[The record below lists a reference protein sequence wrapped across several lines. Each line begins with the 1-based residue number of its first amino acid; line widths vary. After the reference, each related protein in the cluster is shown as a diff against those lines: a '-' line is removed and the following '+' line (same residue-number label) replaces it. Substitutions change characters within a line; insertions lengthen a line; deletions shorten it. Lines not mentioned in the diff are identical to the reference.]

1 MSNGYISS
9 GITSI
14 FLHGINLNL
23 ESMEEEQHYV
33 LKMLE
38 YFEDKTDLSAYLKGD
53 RVIEIENKDMQLAME
68 LRVSESTLYL
78 IPYMEDVLEI
88 FTEVLKFISSRHL
101 EIVSEFRGFEETKIE
116 APNEVNRIKNENTKE
131 EEIEEESSSDDDYE
145 WI

>member
-9 GITSI
+9 GITNI

-88 FTEVLKFISSRHL
+88 FTEVLKFISNRHL
-101 EIVSEFRGFEETKIE
+101 EIVSDFRGFEETKIE
-116 APNEVNRIKNENTKE
+116 APDEVNRIKNENTKE
-131 EEIEEESSSDDDYE
+131 EIEEEPSSDDDYE

>member
-9 GITSI
+9 GITNI

-88 FTEVLKFISSRHL
+88 FTEVLKFISNRHL

-131 EEIEEESSSDDDYE
+131 EIEEESSSDDDYE

>member
-1 MSNGYISS
+1 
-9 GITSI
+9 
-14 FLHGINLNL
+14 
-23 ESMEEEQHYV
+23 MEEEQHYV

-88 FTEVLKFISSRHL
+88 FTEVLKFISNRHL

-131 EEIEEESSSDDDYE
+131 EIEEESSSDDDYE